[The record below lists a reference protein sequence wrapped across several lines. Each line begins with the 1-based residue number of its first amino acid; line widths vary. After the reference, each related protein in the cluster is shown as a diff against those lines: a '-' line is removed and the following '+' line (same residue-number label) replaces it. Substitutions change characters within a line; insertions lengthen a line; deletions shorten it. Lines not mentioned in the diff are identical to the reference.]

1 MIVMKLKLDNIYAFR
16 DFEIDMSYPKK
27 ILNSTIEDE
36 HLSGYPNFRY
46 KKVNIIMGANA
57 SGKTTLGRA
66 MMNIFS
72 FISYKDI
79 EAIEKMVFDSSA
91 KASFLI
97 DFIVKEKKLNRIML
111 DICPDED
118 GRRIYTFSYDSEKIT
133 SRDSY
138 QSCAMRL
145 DARPRTISD
154 YNNGLEAVEKLGWL
168 FSYPD
173 ISPRISPGQDTG
185 ILRKAL
191 EAILRTLDPSISS
204 VSPLAGVNEPGFVI
218 RKNGRDIVLQN
229 GVVTDPDIF
238 SSGTLEGIGIAYFLA
253 GVMEGRYGFYFCDE
267 KFSYIHSTIEQRI
280 FSIMAAHL
288 KEDGQLFFTTHN
300 EMMMELN
307 LPKHAYTF
315 LAIRK
320 SEESGKIVALYAND
334 YIRKTSDNLRIAA
347 ENDVIRALPDD
358 RFLDVLED

>member
-1 MIVMKLKLDNIYAFR
+1 MIVIKLKLDNIYAFR

-145 DARPRTISD
+145 DARPGRGEAWLAFLISRHQPA
-154 YNNGLEAVEKLGWL
+154 YIPWAGYRHPAE
-168 FSYPD
+168 
-173 ISPRISPGQDTG
+173 
-185 ILRKAL
+185 
-191 EAILRTLDPSISS
+191 SIGSH
-204 VSPLAGVNEPGFVI
+204 
-218 RKNGRDIVLQN
+218 
-229 GVVTDPDIF
+229 T
-238 SSGTLEGIGIAYFLA
+238 
-253 GVMEGRYGFYFCDE
+253 
-267 KFSYIHSTIEQRI
+267 
-280 FSIMAAHL
+280 AH
-288 KEDGQLFFTTHN
+288 
-300 EMMMELN
+300 
-307 LPKHAYTF
+307 P
-315 LAIRK
+315 
-320 SEESGKIVALYAND
+320 
-334 YIRKTSDNLRIAA
+334 
-347 ENDVIRALPDD
+347 
-358 RFLDVLED
+358 